1 VPAAV
6 PCNEKRRKPAS
17 FPCFDIPANIDNAV
31 IHERSDIAIA
41 EHGIQHRFISD
52 SYPVNF
58 EGENV
63 MAVGAEAV
71 AISASQVAS
80 SPLGMLGRLASQQ
93 KLGLML
99 AISAI
104 VALLGGGW
112 MWSRTPDYKVLFSNV
127 SDRDGG
133 AIIASL
139 QQMNVPYKFVEGG
152 GAILVPASEVH
163 DARLKLAS
171 QGLPKGGLV
180 GFELMENQK
189 FGTSQFLEQ
198 VNFQRALEGELAR
211 SVQSLAAV
219 SSARV
224 HLAMAKQS
232 VFMREQQKPSAS
244 VLVNLYPGRTLDPQQ
259 VNAVMHLVSSSV
271 PNLPIKNVTVVDQNG
286 ALLSKLDES
295 NPSTGLDPNQLKYLH
310 DLEQSYVKRIE
321 AILIPI
327 VGLENVR
334 AQVTADVDFAHTEQL
349 AELYKPNQDPANSTL
364 RSRQTSEST
373 TVAGQVD
380 GGVPGALSNQ
390 PPSPATAPIT
400 TAAAK
405 SANGPQ
411 SGAAGTAPAGGQ
423 GTPAPVNSRKDA
435 TTNYEVDKT
444 IQHVRKPVG
453 GIKRLSAAVVVNY
466 RRVTDEKGD
475 VTTQPLNETEKAQI
489 TDLVKDAMGFNKE
502 RGDTLSV
509 ANSSFTDLAREEVP
523 ELPLWKQPE
532 VIDLAMQGGKL
543 LLIGSLILYLVLG
556 VLRPA
561 LRRMSQPADQP
572 VPALAEEGDKEDE
585 PISLTDEF
593 RQAQL
598 SRTEQ
603 NLMLAR
609 QLAKDDPKVV
619 AGVVKQWVTSHE

>member
-1 VPAAV
+1 
-6 PCNEKRRKPAS
+6 
-17 FPCFDIPANIDNAV
+17 
-31 IHERSDIAIA
+31 
-41 EHGIQHRFISD
+41 
-52 SYPVNF
+52 
-58 EGENV
+58 
-63 MAVGAEAV
+63 
-71 AISASQVAS
+71 
-80 SPLGMLGRLASQQ
+80 
-93 KLGLML
+93 
-99 AISAI
+99 
-104 VALLGGGW
+104 
-112 MWSRTPDYKVLFSNV
+112 
-127 SDRDGG
+127 
-133 AIIASL
+133 
-139 QQMNVPYKFVEGG
+139 
-152 GAILVPASEVH
+152 
-163 DARLKLAS
+163 
-171 QGLPKGGLV
+171 
-180 GFELMENQK
+180 MENQK

-211 SVQSLAAV
+211 SVQALAAV

-271 PNLPIKNVTVVDQNG
+271 PNLPIKNVTIVDQNG
-286 ALLSKLDES
+286 ALLSKLDEA

-334 AQVTADVDFAHTEQL
+334 AQVAADVDFAHTEQM
-349 AELYKPNQDPANSTL
+349 AELYKPNQDPANSTV
-364 RSRQTSEST
+364 RSQQTSESMT
-373 TVAGQVD
+373 AAGQVD

-400 TAAAK
+400 TANAVPPPAIAAQPG
-405 SANGPQ
+405 ANAGGTA
-411 SGAAGTAPAGGQ
+411 GAAAPVEQGNPAPAA
-423 GTPAPVNSRKDA
+423 APVNSRKDA

-444 IQHVRKPVG
+444 IQHIRKPVG
-453 GIKRLSAAVVVNY
+453 GIRRLSAAVVVNY
-466 RRVTDEKGD
+466 RRVTDEKGV
-475 VTTQPLNETEKAQI
+475 VTTQPLNEMEKAQI
-489 TDLVKDAMGFNKE
+489 TDLVKEAMGFNKE

-509 ANSSFTDLAREEVP
+509 ANSPFTDAEREEVP

-561 LRRMSQPADQP
+561 LRRMNQPAPQP
-572 VPALAEEGDKEDE
+572 APALAEQQEKIDE
-585 PISLTDEF
+585 AAPMIDEF
-593 RQAQL
+593 RQPQL
-598 SRTEQ
+598 SRNEQ

-619 AGVVKQWVTSHE
+619 ASVVKQWVTSHE

>member
-1 VPAAV
+1 MMAA
-6 PCNEKRRKPAS
+6 
-17 FPCFDIPANIDNAV
+17 
-31 IHERSDIAIA
+31 
-41 EHGIQHRFISD
+41 
-52 SYPVNF
+52 
-58 EGENV
+58 
-63 MAVGAEAV
+63 GAEAIAV
-71 AISASQVAS
+71 SASQSVG
-80 SPLGMLGRLASQQ
+80 SPLGILGRMSSQQ

-99 AISAI
+99 AASAI
-104 VALLGGGW
+104 IALFAGGW
-112 MWSRTPDYKVLFSNV
+112 MWSQAPDYKVLFSNV

-139 QQMNVPYKFVEGG
+139 QQMNVPYKFAEGG

-211 SVQSLAAV
+211 SVQALAAV

-244 VLVNLYPGRTLDPQQ
+244 VLVNLYPGRALDPQQ

-334 AQVTADVDFAHTEQL
+334 AQVAADVDFAHTEQM
-349 AELYKPNQDPANSTL
+349 AELYKPNQDPANSTV
-364 RSRQTSEST
+364 RSQQISEST

-400 TAAAK
+400 TATAAPPPANAAQPG
-405 SANGPQ
+405 ANGAP
-411 SGAAGTAPAGGQ
+411 GAPLSTEQNNPVPP
-423 GTPAPVNSRKDA
+423 PAPVNARKDA

-453 GIKRLSAAVVVNY
+453 GVKRLSVAVVVNY
-466 RRVTDEKGD
+466 RRLTDEKGV
-475 VTTQPLNETEKAQI
+475 VTTQPLNDMEKAQI
-489 TDLVKDAMGFNKE
+489 TDLVKEAMGFSKE

-509 ANSSFTDLAREEVP
+509 ANSPFTDVEREAVP

-532 VIDLAMQGGKL
+532 VIDLAIQGAKL

-561 LRRMSQPADQP
+561 LRRMNQPAVQP
-572 VPALAEEGDKEDE
+572 VPALAEQKEE
-585 PISLTDEF
+585 QSSSLADEF
-593 RQAQL
+593 KQPQL
-598 SRTEQ
+598 SRNEQ

-619 AGVVKQWVTSHE
+619 ASVVKQWVTSHE

>member
-1 VPAAV
+1 
-6 PCNEKRRKPAS
+6 
-17 FPCFDIPANIDNAV
+17 
-31 IHERSDIAIA
+31 
-41 EHGIQHRFISD
+41 
-52 SYPVNF
+52 
-58 EGENV
+58 
-63 MAVGAEAV
+63 
-71 AISASQVAS
+71 
-80 SPLGMLGRLASQQ
+80 MLGKLSSQQ

-99 AISAI
+99 AVSAI
-104 VALLGGGW
+104 IALLGGGW

-139 QQMNVPYKFVEGG
+139 QQMNIPYKFAEGG

-327 VGLENVR
+327 VGPENIR

-349 AELYKPNQDPANSTL
+349 AELYKPNQDPANSTV
-364 RSRQTSEST
+364 RSQQTSESMT
-373 TVAGQVD
+373 AAGQVD

-400 TAAAK
+400 TANAAPPP
-405 SANGPQ
+405 SNATQPT
-411 SGAAGTAPAGGQ
+411 AAGTAGAAPAGEQ
-423 GTPAPVNSRKDA
+423 GVPATPPAPVNSRKDA

-466 RRVTDEKGD
+466 RRVTDEKGI

-489 TDLVKDAMGFNKE
+489 TDLVKEAMGFNKE

-509 ANSSFTDLAREEVP
+509 ANSPFTGAEREEVP

-532 VIDLAMQGGKL
+532 AIDLAMQGAKL

-561 LRRMSQPADQP
+561 LRRMNQPAAQP
-572 VPALAEEGDKEDE
+572 APALAEEKEKEDE
-585 PISLTDEF
+585 VVSLTDEI
-593 RQAQL
+593 RQTL
-598 SRTEQ
+598 PSRNEQ

>member
-1 VPAAV
+1 
-6 PCNEKRRKPAS
+6 
-17 FPCFDIPANIDNAV
+17 
-31 IHERSDIAIA
+31 
-41 EHGIQHRFISD
+41 
-52 SYPVNF
+52 
-58 EGENV
+58 

-71 AISASQVAS
+71 TISASQSVS
-80 SPLGMLGRLASQQ
+80 SPLGILGKMSSQQ

-99 AISAI
+99 VASAI
-104 VALLGGGW
+104 IALLAGGW

-139 QQMNVPYKFVEGG
+139 QQMNIPYQFAEGG
-152 GAILVPASEVH
+152 GAILVPANEVH

-211 SVQSLAAV
+211 SVQALAAV

-286 ALLSKLDES
+286 VLLSKLDES

-334 AQVTADVDFAHTEQL
+334 AQVAADVDFAHTEQM
-349 AELYKPNQDPANSTL
+349 AELYKPNQDPSNSTV
-364 RSRQTSEST
+364 RSQQTSEST

-400 TAAAK
+400 TANAAPPP
-405 SANGPQ
+405 ATA
-411 SGAAGTAPAGGQ
+411 GAAPAPPAGEQ
-423 GTPAPVNSRKDA
+423 NNPVPPPAPVNSRKDA

-444 IQHVRKPVG
+444 IQHTRKPVG
-453 GIKRLSAAVVVNY
+453 GIRRLSAAVVVNY
-466 RRVTDEKGD
+466 RRVTDEKGV
-475 VTTQPLNETEKAQI
+475 VTTQPLNEMEKAQI
-489 TDLVKDAMGFNKE
+489 TDLVKEAMGFNKE

-509 ANSSFTDLAREEVP
+509 ANSPFTDAEREELP

-561 LRRMSQPADQP
+561 LRRMNQPAAQP
-572 VPALAEEGDKEDE
+572 VPALAEQQEKGDES
-585 PISLTDEF
+585 ISLAEEF
-593 RQAQL
+593 KQPQL
-598 SRTEQ
+598 SRNEQ

-619 AGVVKQWVTSHE
+619 ASVVKQWVTSHE

>member
-1 VPAAV
+1 M
-6 PCNEKRRKPAS
+6 S
-17 FPCFDIPANIDNAV
+17 
-31 IHERSDIAIA
+31 
-41 EHGIQHRFISD
+41 
-52 SYPVNF
+52 
-58 EGENV
+58 
-63 MAVGAEAV
+63 
-71 AISASQVAS
+71 
-80 SPLGMLGRLASQQ
+80 SQQ

-99 AISAI
+99 VASAI
-104 VALLGGGW
+104 IALLGGGW
-112 MWSRTPDYKVLFSNV
+112 MWSQAPDYKVLFSNV

-139 QQMNVPYKFVEGG
+139 QQMNIPYKFAEGG
-152 GAILVPASEVH
+152 GAILVPSNEVH

-211 SVQSLAAV
+211 SVQALAAV

-286 ALLSKLDES
+286 ALLSKLDEA
-295 NPSTGLDPNQLKYLH
+295 NPSTGLDPNQLKYLN

-334 AQVTADVDFAHTEQL
+334 AQVAADVDFAHTEQM
-349 AELYKPNQDPANSTL
+349 AELYKPNQDPANSTV
-364 RSRQTSEST
+364 RSQQTSEST
-373 TVAGQVD
+373 AVAGQVD

-400 TAAAK
+400 TANAAPPP
-405 SANGPQ
+405 ANAAQPGGIGAG
-411 SGAAGTAPAGGQ
+411 GAAPEQANPAPP
-423 GTPAPVNSRKDA
+423 PAPVNSRKDA

-444 IQHVRKPVG
+444 IQHTRKPVG
-453 GIKRLSAAVVVNY
+453 GIRRLSAAVVVNY
-466 RRVTDEKGD
+466 RRVTDEKGV
-475 VTTQPLNETEKAQI
+475 VTTQPLNDVEKAQI
-489 TDLVKDAMGFNKE
+489 TDLVKEAMGFNKE

-509 ANSSFTDLAREEVP
+509 ANSPFTGAEREELP

-561 LRRMSQPADQP
+561 LRRMNQPAAQP
-572 VPALAEEGDKEDE
+572 APALAEQKEKE
-585 PISLTDEF
+585 EEAVSLVDEF
-593 RQAQL
+593 RQPQL
-598 SRTEQ
+598 SRNEQ

-619 AGVVKQWVTSHE
+619 ASVVKQWVTSHE